1 MNGQSRVKVG
11 KFQNCSSSSRSI
23 TSVAESEGCA
33 LGLVDS
39 NGETH
44 LKKWRIVTS
53 SYLVARNLDVYMCT
67 YGHDFKN
74 SQHEGSKTPKSAFYP
89 ESMCQCISNSLYPS
103 ETVAMPVIPKAG
115 ASSLGAPHQHVHAMT
130 AQPSKSKHEENL
142 RDPQDVYAGIHM
154 LIDRKDWHK
163 YPGSKEAIDKE
174 ASGILE
180 NGTWTSDEV
189 VPKSELLKRKEPMNV
204 GRLMLF

>member
-1 MNGQSRVKVG
+1 M
-11 KFQNCSSSSRSI
+11 
-23 TSVAESEGCA
+23 
-33 LGLVDS
+33 
-39 NGETH
+39 
-44 LKKWRIVTS
+44 KKWRVVTS
-53 SYLVARNLDVYMCT
+53 SYLVARNLEVYKCT
-67 YGHDFKN
+67 HGHDFKH
-74 SQHEGSKTPKSAFYP
+74 SQLEGSKTSKSAFYP
-89 ESMCQCISNSLYPS
+89 EPMCQCISNSLYPS
-103 ETVAMPVIPKAG
+103 ETVAMPVIPK
-115 ASSLGAPHQHVHAMT
+115 AMT

-180 NGTWTSDEV
+180 NGTWTYDEV